1 MQNNQTHSDEI
12 DLVDLVRSL
21 WDGKWLVIGV
31 MCITLMLAAA
41 YLVLVPKTYTAS
53 FEISPLPAA
62 QLGIYN
68 ELNATQLMAVNKQ
81 ELLSLFIDDI
91 KSYNG
96 IQSFIKTYG
105 YLEQQKDETDPEF
118 AFRQRAAVYDFAL
131 VSPASKKGEGAQPN
145 WSLNITTQNPKI
157 ASQIV
162 ADALALSNQN
172 VNEQLVKVFQL
183 SSERYARKNK
193 FAIEDLELKK
203 QRALAAYDMR
213 IEAELA
219 DLAEN
224 AQIAREINLKDGTFL
239 AQFYSNNA
247 SVMAPSGQEEPL
259 YLRGYLSIEKEIEVL
274 QSRENVASFVDE
286 LPAIED
292 AILTLL
298 QDQTLTRADD
308 IFSKTPIGTDQ
319 FLAAVYDLASIDY
332 KSKTKDTLVL
342 VLAIVLGGMLGVFVL
357 LIRNALINKD

>member
-1 MQNNQTHSDEI
+1 
-12 DLVDLVRSL
+12 
-21 WDGKWLVIGV
+21 
-31 MCITLMLAAA
+31 
-41 YLVLVPKTYTAS
+41 
-53 FEISPLPAA
+53 
-62 QLGIYN
+62 
-68 ELNATQLMAVNKQ
+68 MAVNKQ

-183 SSERYARKNK
+183 RSERYARKNK
-193 FAIEDLELKK
+193 FAIEDLELKT
-203 QRALAAYDMR
+203 QRALAVYNMR
-213 IEAELA
+213 TEAKLVG
-219 DLAEN
+219 LAEN
-224 AQIAREINLKDGTFL
+224 AQIARAINLKDGTLF
-239 AQFYSNNA
+239 NNA
-247 SVMAPSGQEEPL
+247 SVIISSSQEGPL
-259 YLRGYLSIEKEIEVL
+259 YLRGYLSIEKEVL
-274 QSRENVASFVDE
+274 QSRENFASFVDE

-298 QDQTLTRADD
+298 QDQTLTRADE

-319 FLAAVYDLASIDY
+319 FLTAVYDLALIDY

-342 VLAIVLGGMLGVFVL
+342 ALAIVLGGMLGVFVL
-357 LIRNALINKD
+357 LIRNALINKN

>member
-1 MQNNQTHSDEI
+1 M
-12 DLVDLVRSL
+12 
-21 WDGKWLVIGV
+21 
-31 MCITLMLAAA
+31 
-41 YLVLVPKTYTAS
+41 
-53 FEISPLPAA
+53 
-62 QLGIYN
+62 
-68 ELNATQLMAVNKQ
+68 
-81 ELLSLFIDDI
+81 SLFIDDI

-183 SSERYARKNK
+183 RSERYARKNK
-193 FAIEDLELKK
+193 FAIEDLELKT
-203 QRALAAYDMR
+203 QRALAVYNMR
-213 IEAELA
+213 TEAKLVG
-219 DLAEN
+219 LAEN
-224 AQIAREINLKDGTFL
+224 AQIARAINLKDGTLF
-239 AQFYSNNA
+239 NNA
-247 SVMAPSGQEEPL
+247 SVMISSSQEGPL

-274 QSRENVASFVDE
+274 QSRENFASFVDE

-298 QDQTLTRADD
+298 QDQTLTRADE

-319 FLAAVYDLASIDY
+319 FLTAVYDLALIDY

-342 VLAIVLGGMLGVFVL
+342 ALAIVLGGMLGVFVL
-357 LIRNALINKD
+357 LIRNALINKN

>member
-31 MCITLMLAAA
+31 MCVTLMLAAA

-183 SSERYARKNK
+183 RSERYARKNK
-193 FAIEDLELKK
+193 FAIEDLELKT
-203 QRALAAYDMR
+203 QRALAVYNMR
-213 IEAELA
+213 TEAKLVG
-219 DLAEN
+219 LAEN
-224 AQIAREINLKDGTFL
+224 AQIARAINLKDGTLF
-239 AQFYSNNA
+239 NNA
-247 SVMAPSGQEEPL
+247 SVMISSSQEGPL

-274 QSRENVASFVDE
+274 QSRENFASFVDE

-298 QDQTLTRADD
+298 QDQTLTRADE

-319 FLAAVYDLASIDY
+319 FLTAVYDLALIDY

-342 VLAIVLGGMLGVFVL
+342 ALAIVLGGMLGVFVL

>member
-1 MQNNQTHSDEI
+1 
-12 DLVDLVRSL
+12 
-21 WDGKWLVIGV
+21 
-31 MCITLMLAAA
+31 
-41 YLVLVPKTYTAS
+41 
-53 FEISPLPAA
+53 
-62 QLGIYN
+62 
-68 ELNATQLMAVNKQ
+68 MAVNKQ

-183 SSERYARKNK
+183 RSERYARKNK
-193 FAIEDLELKK
+193 FAIEDLELKT
-203 QRALAAYDMR
+203 QRALAVYNMR
-213 IEAELA
+213 TEAKLVG
-219 DLAEN
+219 LAEN
-224 AQIAREINLKDGTFL
+224 AQIARAINLKDGTLF
-239 AQFYSNNA
+239 NNA
-247 SVMAPSGQEEPL
+247 SVMISSSQEGPL

-274 QSRENVASFVDE
+274 QSRENFASFVDE

-298 QDQTLTRADD
+298 QDQTLTRADE

-319 FLAAVYDLASIDY
+319 FLTAVYDLALIDY

-342 VLAIVLGGMLGVFVL
+342 ALAIVLGGMLGVFVL
-357 LIRNALINKD
+357 LIRNALINKN